1 MKSSFFR
8 LTKLFLRYHI
18 PFFFSF
24 FLLLLG
30 MIPWRV
36 AFWSHF
42 AVPFVYASLFCWVVF
57 RADLISVP
65 CVFLLGLSADLL
77 TISPLGYYTFLF
89 LIFYWAVLSER
100 RFFAARPFLFS
111 WAAFCAFVFPLIIV
125 QWLLA
130 SLLNLSWLSFLFFFG
145 QGILLMA
152 VFPII
157 SLCCTFLYQRFLED

>member
-57 RADLISVP
+57 RGDLISVP

-111 WAAFCAFVFPLIIV
+111 WAAFCAFVT
-125 QWLLA
+125 A
-130 SLLNLSWLSFLFFFG
+130 SCASAISSSVASTLDDTFIRFCS
-145 QGILLMA
+145 A
-152 VFPII
+152 VAR
-157 SLCCTFLYQRFLED
+157 SACA